1 MRNFINGFTF
11 SICTL
16 IATMATGC
24 QTEVPP
30 TTTTISGV
38 SAAEVVKVQVGSS
51 VKEVKPGLLGRYS
64 VTLPIPDGSH
74 EVVVQEKDAKGQVSQ
89 PKKVGVVQGGTTLPN
104 DAKVSID
111 GKGVFQAHSPISE
124 AVEAI
129 NASTASMGAIASK
142 LEGTANKLEGAAGR
156 IEAAVDA
163 ASKNFEAASA
173 KQAETVGLLGQLLQQ
188 AKTQTHTT
196 VHPVNVLPPAP
207 VGPAPKAEPKK

>member
-1 MRNFINGFTF
+1 MRNFINGFNF
-11 SICTL
+11 LICTL

-30 TTTTISGV
+30 TTTTVSGV
-38 SAAEVVKVQVGSS
+38 SSAEVVKVQVGSS

-64 VTLPIPDGSH
+64 VTIPISDGEH
-74 EVVVQEKDAKGQVSQ
+74 AVMVQEKDKNGNTSQ

-111 GKGVFQAHSPISE
+111 GKGVYTPHSPLTD

-129 NASTASMGAIASK
+129 NASTTSMGAIASK

-163 ASKNFEAASA
+163 ASKNFETASA
-173 KQAETVGLLGQLLQQ
+173 KQAETVNLLGQLLQK
-188 AKTQTHTT
+188 ANTTHTT
-196 VHPVNVLPPAP
+196 VHPVNALPPTP
-207 VGPAPKAEPKK
+207 CGTPAPKAEPKK

>member
-1 MRNFINGFTF
+1 MRNNIVIGFF
-11 SICTL
+11 SFAL
-16 IATMATGC
+16 AFAATGC
-24 QTEVPP
+24 QAEIPP
-30 TTTTISGV
+30 TTTTVSGA
-38 SAAEVVKVQVGSS
+38 SSAEVVKVSIGGIT
-51 VKEVKPGLLGRYS
+51 KEVKPGLLGRYS
-64 VTLPIPDGSH
+64 ITVPIPDGSH
-74 EVVVQEKDAKGQVSQ
+74 EVVVQEKDKNGNTSQ

-111 GKGVFQAHSPISE
+111 GKGVYTPHSPLTD

-142 LEGTANKLEGAAGR
+142 LDNTATRLEGAAGR

-163 ASKNFEAASA
+163 ASKNFETASA
-173 KQAETVGLLGQLLQQ
+173 KQAETVNLLGQLLQK
-188 AKTQTHTT
+188 ANTTHTT